1 MSKRHGLMV
10 QSVGNIRSYT
20 TKMENLMSLIVEI
33 IKIAD
38 TGYTRIHV
46 I

>member
-1 MSKRHGLMV
+1 MV
-10 QSVGNIRSYT
+10 QSVGNIQT
-20 TKMENLMSLIVEI
+20 HTKMENPMSLIVEI